1 MTASIST
8 PRPAAAVANQGRSF
22 LPGFGGLLRKELT
35 EWRRARRT
43 WVIFLVSALFLTL
56 GSLNSWLISVL
67 PADVTEGADAPNL
80 DPLMNLL
87 GPVTTHVFVI
97 VAIFAVMALIAAER
111 ESGTLAW
118 TASKPVSRSA
128 IWMAKLASATGVLWI
143 VAGVLPLLAAV
154 AVVVVLYGA
163 VPVTTV
169 LAVAVGMAMIIGLYV
184 TVALAAS
191 TVVTS
196 QAAVA
201 GITLAVV
208 SFAPMVAQL
217 LPDPTLMPTSI
228 LDWSVR
234 LGVGEPV
241 SVVPVIGWGITVGA
255 LAAFSLRRMER
266 LEL

>member
-8 PRPAAAVANQGRSF
+8 SRPGAGVATRASGF
-22 LPGFGGLLRKELT
+22 LPGLGALVGKELT
-35 EWRRARRT
+35 EWRRARRS
-43 WVIFLVSALFLTL
+43 WVVFVVSALFMTL
-56 GSLNSWLISVL
+56 GSLNAWLIRLL
-67 PADVTEGADAPNL
+67 PADMTEGEPLPTL
-80 DPLMNLL
+80 DPLVNLI
-87 GPVTTHVFVI
+87 GPITTHVFVI
-97 VAIFAVMALIAAER
+97 VAIFAMMALIAAER

-128 IWMAKLASATGVLWI
+128 IWMAKFASASGVLWVI
-143 VAGVLPLLAAV
+143 AGVLPLVATV
-154 AVVVVLYGA
+154 AVVAVFYGA

-169 LAVAVGMAMIIGLYV
+169 VALAIGMAMIIVLYV
-184 TVALAAS
+184 AVELTAS

-201 GITLAVV
+201 GITLVV
-208 SFAPMVAQL
+208 ISVAPMLAQL

-241 SVVPVIGWGITVGA
+241 SILPVIGWAVTVMA
-255 LAAFSLRRMER
+255 LAASSLRRMER